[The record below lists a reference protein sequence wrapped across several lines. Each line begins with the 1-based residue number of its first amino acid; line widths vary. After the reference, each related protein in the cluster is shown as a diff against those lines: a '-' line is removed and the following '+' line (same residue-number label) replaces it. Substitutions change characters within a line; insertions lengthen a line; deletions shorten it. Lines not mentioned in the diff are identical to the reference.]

1 MPRKQKPSSSESDPW
16 YAPSR
21 PRPVADGIA
30 ARTTRGAFGA
40 SWWGKRWIAALEQF
54 GWGSRLQRGRSYA
67 RKGQVISLEL
77 APGQVQARVQ
87 GSARTPYRVTLG
99 LPVLTDAQWA
109 GVTDALAQQ
118 AIFAAQ
124 LLAGEMPQEIEQVFA
139 QAGAPLFPQTA
150 SDLATRCSCPD
161 IANPCKHIAAVYY
174 LLGERFDD
182 DPFLIFQLRGRT
194 QAALLAAL
202 RERRASPAPA
212 ADESRARRVRAARSA
227 RSVLRGRAGAGRPDA
242 PRRRTTPGHTDPAAL
257 WPAAGRQ
264 RARSAGDLSGAD
276 PPDSGPGGGRRPVS
290 GQAAHGDGDIHRA
303 IMVAW
308 SGCSA
313 PGPGMPP

>member
-1 MPRKQKPSSSESDPW
+1 MARKRKPSAWESDPW
-16 YAPSR
+16 YPPSR

-30 ARTTRGAFGA
+30 AKTTRGAFGA

-67 RKGQVISLEL
+67 RKGQVISLDV

-109 GVTDALAQQ
+109 GVLDALAQQ

-124 LLAGEMPQEIEQVFA
+124 LLAGELPQDIEQVFA
-139 QAGAPLFPQTA
+139 QAGAPLFPQAA
-150 SDLATRCSCPD
+150 SDLITRCSCPD
-161 IANPCKHIAAVYY
+161 LANPCKHIAAVYY

-202 RERRASPAPA
+202 RERRTPSAPA
-212 ADESRARRVRAARSA
+212 ADDSPIAPAEPALRDLLDAFYTAGPELADLTPRVAAPS
-227 RSVLRGRAGAGRPDA
+227 LDA
-242 PRRRTTPGHTDPAAL
+242 PILRRYGPPPGDSE
-257 WPAAGRQ
+257 R
-264 RARSAGDLSGAD
+264 DL
-276 PPDSGPGGGRRPVS
+276 
-290 GQAAHGDGDIHRA
+290 RA
-303 IMVAW
+303 IYAELTRQILDQVV
-308 SGCSA
+308 GDD
-313 PGPGMPP
+313 P